1 MEPNVK
7 GASPSSVGI
16 VDIAVLDDD
25 KDFLQYMEDFL
36 GDEGAYRVSTFTHP
50 DDLLSS
56 PRPEILLLDMKMGP
70 FSGAI
75 ELERIQQ
82 QWPDLCV
89 VIVTGYPSLE
99 DMRTTFKRQVFDY
112 LAKPFSLVQLRQ
124 TLANAIE
131 THGLG
136 KTPQERLHE
145 SLGRQVKLLRVE
157 KDWSLKDLASHSGIS
172 VSQLSSIERGAHMP
186 SIESLLQLC
195 EALGTKPSTLLASI
209 EF

>member
-1 MEPNVK
+1 MKSKTQSDTP
-7 GASPSSVGI
+7 AVGI

-36 GDEGAYRVSTFTHP
+36 TDEGTYDVSTYTYP
-50 DDLLSS
+50 DDLLASS
-56 PRPEILLLDMKMGP
+56 RPEIVLLDMKMGP

-82 QWPDLCV
+82 KWPDVCV
-89 VIVTGYPSLE
+89 VIVTGYPSLK

-124 TLANAIE
+124 TLANAIQ

-136 KTPQERLHE
+136 KTPQKRLHE
-145 SLGRQVKLLRVE
+145 NLGRQVKLLRVE

-172 VSQLSSIERGAHMP
+172 VSQLSSIERGTHMP
-186 SIESLLQLC
+186 SIDSLLQLC
-195 EALGTKPSTLLASI
+195 EALDTKPSELLASI
-209 EF
+209 DF

>member
-1 MEPNVK
+1 MESK
-7 GASPSSVGI
+7 TPSETPAVGI

-36 GDEGAYRVSTFTHP
+36 SDEGTYRVSTYTHP
-50 DDLLSS
+50 DDLLASS
-56 PRPEILLLDMKMGP
+56 RPEIVLLDMKMGP

-82 QWPDLCV
+82 KWPDVCV

-124 TLANAIE
+124 TLANAIQ

-145 SLGRQVKLLRVE
+145 NLGRQVKLLRVE
-157 KDWSLKDLASHSGIS
+157 KNWSLKDLASHSGIS

-186 SIESLLQLC
+186 SIESLLHLC
-195 EALGTKPSTLLASI
+195 EALGTKPSELLASI
-209 EF
+209 DF